1 MKKITLVM
9 AMAALT
15 GASLAWAAP
24 SGTLRQ
30 AHEVQFGNA
39 SDLDPIS
46 KGRVFTVTEKV
57 MNRLVRPGL
66 DGKPAADLAL
76 SWSSNPAANEWT
88 FKLRDGVTFHNGK
101 AFTAAD
107 VVYSLKRV
115 QDPKMDSP
123 ARASIRMIDKIEA
136 VDAKTVKMTL
146 IAPFADLPLLLTD
159 YRLMMIPDGS
169 GDTIKTTGIGTGPF
183 KLEKFDAQ
191 GTTTLVAN
199 MNYFD
204 GPPGVAKVE
213 IIGIPDAQAR
223 FQALM
228 GKQIDMLPTSV
239 SPQQKTLLERSGGFG
254 FQFVSTGNWRG
265 IVFRTDMKP
274 WDDVRVRKAVRLAV
288 DRKAMLDL
296 AAGGL
301 GSLACDTPVGP
312 ADQYRWLS
320 TCNQDIPKAKAL
332 LAEAGYPNGLDFEIP
347 VSTVEGVW
355 PAMAEVFQQQVAAAG
370 FRAKIVQV
378 PSDGYFNE
386 IWMKRPVSMTRWN
399 QRPAD
404 SALNEIYR
412 TGATWNEG
420 FYKDAKFDVMLDEA
434 RKELN
439 FDKRKAKYQ
448 QAQEHLWE
456 TSGTLVGF
464 HATLTVATTA
474 RVKNL
479 DAVENFTIRWNRITV
494 D

>member
-1 MKKITLVM
+1 MKKIANLMTMV
-9 AMAALT
+9 ALMGT
-15 GASLAWAAP
+15 SLAWAAP

-30 AHEVQFGNA
+30 AHEVGFGNA
-39 SDLDPIS
+39 SDVDPIS
-46 KGRVFTVTEKV
+46 KSRVFTITEKI
-57 MNRLVRPGL
+57 MNRLVRPGQ
-66 DGKPAADLAL
+66 DGKPAPDLAL
-76 SWSSNPAANEWT
+76 SWSANAAGTEWT
-88 FKLRDGVTFHNGK
+88 FKLREGVTFHNGK
-101 AFTAAD
+101 PFTSAD

-115 QDPKMDSP
+115 QDPKLDSP
-123 ARASIRMIDKIEA
+123 ARAAVKMIDKIEA
-136 VDAKTVKMTL
+136 IDAKTIKMTL
-146 IAPFADLPLLLTD
+146 GAPYADLPLVLTD

-213 IIGIPDAQAR
+213 VIGIPDAQAR

-228 GKQIDMLPTSV
+228 GKQVDLLPTSI
-239 SPQQKTLLERSGGFG
+239 SPQQKTLLERTGGFS
-254 FQFVSTGNWRG
+254 FQSVPTGNWRG

-274 WDDVRVRKAVRLAV
+274 WSDVRVRKAVRLAV
-288 DRKAMLDL
+288 DRKALLDL
-296 AAGGL
+296 AGGGM
-301 GSLACDTPVGP
+301 GSLACDTPVAP
-312 ADQYRWLS
+312 ADQYRWNG
-320 TCNQDIPKAKAL
+320 TCNQDIAKAKAL
-332 LAEAGYPNGLDFEIP
+332 LAEAGFPNGIDFELP

-355 PAMAEVFQQQVAAAG
+355 PAMAEVYQQQVAAAG
-370 FRAKIVQV
+370 IRVKIVQV

-412 TGATWNEG
+412 SGATWNES
-420 FYKDAKFDVMLDEA
+420 FFKDAKLDAMLDEA

-448 QAQEHLWE
+448 QAQEYLYDN
-456 TSGTLVGF
+456 TGTLVGF
-464 HATLTVATTA
+464 HATLNVATTA

>member
-1 MKKITLVM
+1 M
-9 AMAALT
+9 
-15 GASLAWAAP
+15 
-24 SGTLRQ
+24 
-30 AHEVQFGNA
+30 
-39 SDLDPIS
+39 
-46 KGRVFTVTEKV
+46 
-57 MNRLVRPGL
+57 
-66 DGKPAADLAL
+66 
-76 SWSSNPAANEWT
+76 
-88 FKLRDGVTFHNGK
+88 
-101 AFTAAD
+101 
-107 VVYSLKRV
+107 
-115 QDPKMDSP
+115 
-123 ARASIRMIDKIEA
+123 
-136 VDAKTVKMTL
+136 
-146 IAPFADLPLLLTD
+146 
-159 YRLMMIPDGS
+159 

-228 GKQIDMLPTSV
+228 GKQVDMLPTSI
-239 SPQQKTLLERSGGFG
+239 SPQQKTLLERGGGFN

-301 GSLACDTPVGP
+301 GSLSCDTPVGP

-378 PSDGYFNE
+378 PSDGYFND

-404 SALNEIYR
+404 SALSEIYR
-412 TGATWNEG
+412 TGATWNES
-420 FYKDAKFDVMLDEA
+420 FFKDAKFDAMVDDA
-434 RKELN
+434 RKDLN
-439 FDKRKAKYQ
+439 FDRRKAKYQ
-448 QAQEHLWE
+448 QAQEYLWE
-456 TSGTLVGF
+456 NSGTLVGF

>member
-1 MKKITLVM
+1 MKKIANLLATF
-9 AMAALT
+9 ALLGT
-15 GASLAWAAP
+15 SLAGAAP

-30 AHEVQFGNA
+30 AHEVSFGNA
-39 SDLDPIS
+39 SDVDPIS
-46 KGRVFTVTEKV
+46 KSRVFIVTEKI
-57 MNRLVRPGL
+57 MSRLVRPGL

-76 SWSSNPAANEWT
+76 SWTPNAAGTEWT
-88 FKLRDGVTFHNGK
+88 FKLREGVTFHNGK
-101 AFTAAD
+101 PFTSAD

-123 ARASIRMIDKIEA
+123 ARAAIKMIDKIEA
-136 VDAKTVKMTL
+136 TDAKTVKMTL
-146 IAPFADLPLLLTD
+146 AAPYADLPLVLTD

-169 GDTIKTTGIGTGPF
+169 GDTIKSTGIGTGPF

-228 GKQIDMLPTSV
+228 GKQVDLLPTSI
-239 SPQQKTLLERSGGFG
+239 SPQQKTLLERSGGFS
-254 FQFVSTGNWRG
+254 FQTVPTGNWRG

-274 WDDVRVRKAVRLAV
+274 WSDVRVRKAVRLAV
-288 DRKAMLDL
+288 DRKALLEL
-296 AAGGL
+296 AGGGL

-312 ADQYRWLS
+312 ADQYRWNS
-320 TCNQDIPKAKAL
+320 TCNQDIAKAKAL
-332 LAEAGYPNGLDFEIP
+332 LAEAGFPNGIDFELP

-355 PAMAEVFQQQVAAAG
+355 PAMAEVYQQQVAAAG
-370 FRAKIVQV
+370 IRVKIVQV
-378 PSDGYFNE
+378 PSDGYFKE

-412 TGATWNEG
+412 SGATWNES
-420 FYKDAKFDVMLDEA
+420 FLKDPKLDTMMDDA
-434 RKELN
+434 RKEGN
-439 FDKRKAKYQ
+439 FEKRKAKYQ
-448 QAQEHLWE
+448 QAQEYLWDN
-456 TSGTLVGF
+456 TGTLVGF
-464 HATLTVATTA
+464 HVTLNVATTA

>member
-76 SWSSNPAANEWT
+76 SWSSNPAATEWT

-101 AFTAAD
+101 AFSAAD

-123 ARASIRMIDKIEA
+123 ARAAIRMIDKIEA
-136 VDAKTVKMTL
+136 VDPKTVKMTL

>member
-1 MKKITLVM
+1 MKKFAAWLATL
-9 AMAALT
+9 ALAGT
-15 GASLAWAAP
+15 SVAWAAP

-46 KGRVFTVTEKV
+46 KGRVFTVTEKI

-66 DGKPAADLAL
+66 DGKPAPDLAL
-76 SWSSNPAANEWT
+76 SWTANATATEWT

-101 AFTAAD
+101 PFTAAD
-107 VVYSLKRV
+107 AVYSLKRV

-123 ARASIRMIDKIEA
+123 ARAAIRMIDKIEA

-146 IAPFADLPLLLTD
+146 AAPYADLPLILTD

-228 GKQIDMLPTSV
+228 GKQVDMLPTSIT
-239 SPQQKTLLERSGGFG
+239 PQQRTLLERSGGFS
-254 FQFVSTGNWRG
+254 FQNVSTGNWRG
-265 IVFRTDMKP
+265 IVFRTDVKP
-274 WDDVRVRKAVRLAV
+274 FNDVRVRKAIRLAV

-301 GSLACDTPVGP
+301 GSLSCDTPVGP
-312 ADQYRWLS
+312 ADQYRWHS
-320 TCNQDIPKAKAL
+320 TCNQDIPKARAL
-332 LAEAGYPNGLDFEIP
+332 LAEAGYPTGIDLEIP

-370 FRAKIVQV
+370 IRAKIVQV

-412 TGATWNEG
+412 TGATWNES
-420 FYKDAKFDVMLDEA
+420 FFKDAKFDAMVDDA
-434 RKELN
+434 RRELN

-448 QAQEHLWE
+448 QAQEYLWE
-456 TSGTLVGF
+456 NSGTLVGF
-464 HATLTVATTA
+464 HATLNVATTA